1 MKNKVDKLDADKL
14 IVVPV
19 DLSKLNNVLKYDL
32 VKKNEYSELKK
43 FDNISTTDTSNLDKK
58 NRLKIENKINDH
70 NHDKYITTQEFNELT
85 SANLAAI
92 LKQTNL
98 ASKTD
103 IANFIKK
110 TYFDEN
116 IKNSNRS
123 KIKRRA
129 R

>member
-1 MKNKVDKLDADKL
+1 M
-14 IVVPV
+14 
-19 DLSKLNNVLKYDL
+19 
-32 VKKNEYSELKK
+32 E
-43 FDNISTTDTSNLDKK
+43 
-58 NRLKIENKINDH
+58 IENEINDH
-70 NHDKYITTQEFNELT
+70 NHDKYVTTQEFNELT
-85 SANLAAI
+85 SGNLAAI
-92 LKQTNL
+92 LKQANL